1 MLNHC
6 GRFTQERRLQRGRND
21 LPRHKLWGSYQPD
34 ISPGPLTSA
43 IHANVDEMGPTC
55 IENGT
60 FWRPPELALARPGP
74 AGSCH
79 LSLPHTLRSLWAPE
93 PHCHAPRRTQRLVQQ
108 LREGFGCWGPQGT
121 LVQGS
126 GLAQS
131 ANEGSIAK

>member
-21 LPRHKLWGSYQPD
+21 LPRRKLWGSYQSD

-43 IHANVDEMGPTC
+43 IHASADEMGPTC
-55 IENGT
+55 LENGT

-93 PHCHAPRRTQRLVQQ
+93 PHCHEPRKDTETGPAAEGGVWMLGSPGDPCARL
-108 LREGFGCWGPQGT
+108 WAGT
-121 LVQGS
+121 VS
-126 GLAQS
+126 
-131 ANEGSIAK
+131 K